1 MSFSLGRGL
10 ESLLLSFGLDEEI
23 DFVVNRAR
31 RFFCGNL
38 GPRKLGPLNR
48 LQRPEFLGIKL
59 SLWGL
64 TLVGCAECD
73 PFFQYGDFGGR
84 EFLLGG
90 HF

>member
-31 RFFCGNL
+31 RFYCGNL
-38 GPRKLGPLNR
+38 GPRNR

-64 TLVGCAECD
+64 TLVGCAE
-73 PFFQYGDFGGR
+73 
-84 EFLLGG
+84 
-90 HF
+90 